1 MNKPVPCWA
10 GHPCPV
16 NDMTSRIAAPATALL
31 LLAVTLAA
39 VPAAADPPGEDRV
52 TERGYDGAGRL
63 LYEKGMRTD
72 VDGLVFER
80 IYKHA
85 DGKANGNGNG
95 PAASA
100 DAATDCPSTKY
111 VKAGWKWLAPYSAF
125 ADQHASIFSAAGNSW
140 DSETGAEIFGSV
152 QSGNGQAGVL
162 DGRNQIS
169 FVNLGGG
176 STIAVT
182 TTWYYRQTGEAVES
196 DGQYNT
202 AFPWSTSGASNA
214 MDVHNIA
221 AHEVGH
227 TLGLN
232 HPKGSGGISC
242 LTMYAYANTGETQ
255 KRTLGDGDILGI
267 EAVYG
272 A

>member
-1 MNKPVPCWA
+1 MKTTLLA
-10 GHPCPV
+10 IG
-16 NDMTSRIAAPATALL
+16 TLALL
-31 LLAVTLAA
+31 LLTVA
-39 VPAAADPPGEDRV
+39 PAQADPPGEDRV
-52 TERGYDGAGRL
+52 TERHYDDAGRL
-63 LYEKGMRTD
+63 LAEYGIRTD

-85 DGKANGNGNG
+85 DEKVKGNG
-95 PAASA
+95 PVPSV

-125 ADQHASIFSAAGNSW
+125 ADQHASIFSASGNAW
-140 DSETGAEIFGSV
+140 DAETGADIFGGIT
-152 QSGNGQAGVL
+152 SGSGPAGVL
-162 DGRNQIS
+162 DERNQIS

-182 TTWYYRQTGEAVES
+182 TTWYFRGSGQAVES
-196 DGQYNT
+196 DAQYNT
-202 AFPWSTSGASNA
+202 AFPWSTSGEAGK
-214 MDVHNIA
+214 MDVQNIA
-221 AHEVGH
+221 THEIGH

-232 HPKGSGGISC
+232 HPKGGGSISC
-242 LTMYAYANTGETQ
+242 LTMYAYADYGETQ

-267 EAVYG
+267 EAIYG